1 MRGFVIAIGV
11 AALAAGVVVL
21 RKDAPGGIGR
31 VWELVGPADQG
42 RVDFAHL
49 ARRPGRNDALVCP
62 AAFCA
67 APVDLIPPRYAAT
80 ADELLATLRSLILA
94 NPDARLA
101 ASSADELRDRYVVR
115 TPLMRFPDTV
125 EAVALPAGEGG
136 ATLAI
141 YSRSLVGSSDFGV
154 NLKRVKGWLADPRL
168 VKLQAAD

>member
-1 MRGFVIAIGV
+1 MRGFVIAIGA

-21 RKDAPGGIGR
+21 RKDKPGGIGR
-31 VWELVGPADQG
+31 VWEIVGPADQG
-42 RVDFAHL
+42 PVDFAHL

-62 AAFCA
+62 AGFCA
-67 APVDLIPPRYAAT
+67 APVDLTPPRYAAT
-80 ADELLATLRSLILA
+80 PEQLRETLRALILA

-101 ASSADELRDRYVVR
+101 ASSPEEPRDRYVVR

-141 YSRSLVGSSDFGV
+141 YSRSLIGSSDFGV
-154 NLKRVKGWLADPRL
+154 NLRRVQGWLADPRL
-168 VKLQAAD
+168 VALQRG